1 MLNRSKIWW
10 RLREQDL
17 WNLTLLLHKF
27 LLIFN
32 VLTFYVSLRKAW
44 LLPMILRRKV
54 SFFPFLFLPWT
65 HLPNTEILSI
75 LKYTVLCSDLYP
87 PQYSYCDSTKETPYQ
102 VRVYGCRYL
111 GGKRVW
117 HPPDGYSR
125 AFPTLSLS
133 TAEGL
138 SPSLSSWHHPTR
150 WAQSFL
156 PSSSQ
161 VHFFHT
167 CITNAYI
174 KCFGPHWWE
183 GMW

>member
-10 RLREQDL
+10 RLRQQDL
-17 WNLTLLLHKF
+17 WNLTLLLYKF

-32 VLTFYVSLRKAW
+32 VLTFCDSVILYVSLRKAW
-44 LLPMILRRKV
+44 LFPMILRRKG
-54 SFFPFLFLPWT
+54 SFFPFLFLLWT

-75 LKYTVLCSDLYP
+75 LKYTVLCSDLHLL
-87 PQYSYCDSTKETPYQ
+87 QYSYCDFTKVIPYQ
-102 VRVYGCRYL
+102 VKVYGCRYL
-111 GGKRVW
+111 GGKWVW

-150 WAQSFL
+150 
-156 PSSSQ
+156 
-161 VHFFHT
+161 
-167 CITNAYI
+167 
-174 KCFGPHWWE
+174 
-183 GMW
+183 